1 MAPNNNSANSNTL
14 LTPATSVASLPPM
27 TTLLLCTSSVLIPLV
42 FLPIFIEHAALEI
55 CDSETS
61 CLPFLTTFILKVWKT
76 VLKCRW
82 HPLTNFVAL
91 SKPFNHS
98 VTQCLHFKMGSQD
111 LSGIVIGKMKDNVG
125 RAHQNLSI
133 NESG

>member
-1 MAPNNNSANSNTL
+1 M
-14 LTPATSVASLPPM
+14 
-27 TTLLLCTSSVLIPLV
+27 
-42 FLPIFIEHAALEI
+42 FLPIFIEHATLEI

-61 CLPFLTTFILKVWKT
+61 CLLFLTTFILKVWKT

-133 NESG
+133 NEMAWMATDVVDSIIFEIILTFLLQR